1 MLESITNDCKKECA
15 ESRETLSALY
25 RQIEDL
31 TEEVAPLYD
40 VIEDYFFQDIDYH
53 QLEPILPKWIADS
66 GRSPESAMSKEN
78 YEKLRQAYNDSFS
91 NRIIH
96 WYDVQIILAAFQDR
110 LVAVERHLEETYRLI
125 PAYCIHEDS
134 EYTAC
139 TRGMDDTATKV
150 HTSINEVFVAL
161 ASSFDL
167 LTKIVYEC
175 SQFDLAK
182 FSVYKRLKSRSEG
195 ILYKK
200 TNFGFDELKK
210 EGLLYSEPAC
220 VRTVC
225 SFRDEFIHNGSWDYR
240 CAVYYPVIDG
250 KPVEPFILMPDVDET
265 GLLVS
270 SGSRNKFYSKGDKIN
285 VLLPGLVKDVI
296 DVLNKTVVE
305 LKSVLVLK
313 TATNNKDK
321 ATKVA
326 MFTLIRNQVMGAKAL
341 AGGKFA
347 PKDLLKWMDFLMPQ
361 FLMTAPIIGELC
373 RGISL
378 TEDLGQQL
386 IYSGYEKGRPYR
398 MLMFVLLLNESKN
411 LKTEYKLA
419 YHLLKEAYLMT
430 DNIYGQLKC
439 STYPFVLMDY
449 LDELEKALPNR
460 NPEELEA
467 EEIMLFES
475 LPEHVK
481 VYRGMGD
488 EERQSGNFGISWTLD
503 DKYALNYV
511 FYKKNEVKGTV
522 GWRAEMEIDKNDI
535 FAVWGVK
542 GERKEIVIN
551 PKKCMDVVFMKV
563 TK

>member
-326 MFTLIRNQVMGAKAL
+326 MFTLIRNQVMGAKAM

-439 STYPFVLMDY
+439 STYPLWIIWMSWKR
-449 LDELEKALPNR
+449 LCQT
-460 NPEELEA
+460 
-467 EEIMLFES
+467 EIL
-475 LPEHVK
+475 K
-481 VYRGMGD
+481 
-488 EERQSGNFGISWTLD
+488 SWRL
-503 DKYALNYV
+503 
-511 FYKKNEVKGTV
+511 
-522 GWRAEMEIDKNDI
+522 R
-535 FAVWGVK
+535 
-542 GERKEIVIN
+542 
-551 PKKCMDVVFMKV
+551 KKCCLRVFQNM
-563 TK
+563 

>member
-240 CAVYYPVIDG
+240 CVVYYPVIDG

-296 DVLNKTVVE
+296 DVLNKTVV
-305 LKSVLVLK
+305 
-313 TATNNKDK
+313 
-321 ATKVA
+321 
-326 MFTLIRNQVMGAKAL
+326 
-341 AGGKFA
+341 
-347 PKDLLKWMDFLMPQ
+347 
-361 FLMTAPIIGELC
+361 
-373 RGISL
+373 
-378 TEDLGQQL
+378 
-386 IYSGYEKGRPYR
+386 
-398 MLMFVLLLNESKN
+398 
-411 LKTEYKLA
+411 
-419 YHLLKEAYLMT
+419 
-430 DNIYGQLKC
+430 
-439 STYPFVLMDY
+439 
-449 LDELEKALPNR
+449 
-460 NPEELEA
+460 
-467 EEIMLFES
+467 
-475 LPEHVK
+475 
-481 VYRGMGD
+481 
-488 EERQSGNFGISWTLD
+488 
-503 DKYALNYV
+503 
-511 FYKKNEVKGTV
+511 
-522 GWRAEMEIDKNDI
+522 
-535 FAVWGVK
+535 
-542 GERKEIVIN
+542 
-551 PKKCMDVVFMKV
+551 
-563 TK
+563 